1 MAGKLQSV
9 SNEVEARM
17 LKFDNSVKTKRFRPV
32 ARIFQGVQPTD
43 FETEIGKLL
52 MVRETF
58 ASAEGAII

>member
-32 ARIFQGVQPTD
+32 ARIFHGGGGGGG
-43 FETEIGKLL
+43 GKGTYLKNPDQ
-52 MVRETF
+52 
-58 ASAEGAII
+58 IINV

>member
-1 MAGKLQSV
+1 
-9 SNEVEARM
+9 M